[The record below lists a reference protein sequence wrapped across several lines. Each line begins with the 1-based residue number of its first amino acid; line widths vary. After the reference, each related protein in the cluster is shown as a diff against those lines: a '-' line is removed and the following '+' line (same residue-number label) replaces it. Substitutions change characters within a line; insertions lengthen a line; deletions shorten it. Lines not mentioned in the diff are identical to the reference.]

1 MLTSILPSYPY
12 QQYASDP
19 NIPAFFDA
27 FNGIAQGT
35 LIAANFNG
43 SLSDFNALNL
53 PNYRIQNGDLLNWIG
68 FGLYGEPRQSLPV
81 FSNYAEGPL
90 DTYAFNVLEPNQYKN
105 TTNDVFLPVSD
116 DNYIRIIQWNNF
128 KGDGYQFT
136 VRWLK
141 RRVWRF
147 LTPFGYIYPE
157 QTYDISV
164 VFTGPTTVDISVPLA
179 SYPTAP
185 ILQAAIEARVVL
197 LPFQYTFTLVIT

>member
-1 MLTSILPSYPY
+1 MLTTILPSYPF

-19 NIPAFFDA
+19 NIPAFFEA

-43 SLSDFNALNL
+43 SLSDFNTLEL
-53 PNYRIQNGDLLNWIG
+53 PNYRIQTGDLLNWIG
-68 FGLYGEPRQSLPV
+68 LGLYGEPRQSLPV
-81 FSNYAEGPL
+81 FSSNSIGPI
-90 DTYAFNVLEPNQYKN
+90 DTYAFNVLEPNQN
-105 TTNDVFLPVSD
+105 TTTTSGDFLPVSD

-147 LTPFGYIYPE
+147 LTPFGYIYPD

-164 VFTGPTTVDISVPLA
+164 IFTDPTTVEITVPLA

-185 ILQAAIEARVVL
+185 ILQAAIEAQVVL
-197 LPFQYTFTLVIT
+197 LPFQYNFSLVIT